1 MAESVAEAFLAGAA
15 GGAPPLVVHFTGSF
29 HADFGQGTVERIR
42 RRLPGKRVVI
52 VTMVPVEKLDV
63 PVPDAAETTA
73 CGLSGLHDSRKRPER
88 FVAAGR

>member
-1 MAESVAEAFLAGAA
+1 MAESVAEASLAGAA
-15 GGAPPLVVHFTGSF
+15 GGAPPLVVHFTGAF

-63 PVPDAAETTA
+63 PVPDAAERRRADYLVYTIR
-73 CGLSGLHDSRKRPER
+73 GKD
-88 FVAAGR
+88 